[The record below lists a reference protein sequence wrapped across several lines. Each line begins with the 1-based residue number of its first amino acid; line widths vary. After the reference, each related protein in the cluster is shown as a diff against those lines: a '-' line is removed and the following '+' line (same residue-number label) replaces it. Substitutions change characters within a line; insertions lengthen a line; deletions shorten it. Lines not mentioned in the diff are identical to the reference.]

1 MGIPTQTRRAH
12 KEDAPDKF
20 ELAAGDYAVE
30 VTTTARATGTFTI
43 AVSAVDAEQPE
54 PATVSGLE
62 ASYDATV
69 DAPFSVGFNYQPDDA
84 QVSVSVSPSGFS
96 LQESDR
102 SGLFA
107 GSAGLAGT
115 PRHADTYTV
124 TLELTQPGRVDR
136 HTFTVVASCAQDHT
150 QQSDRSCVAPVCTA
164 PLGGGSVGSGVLEG
178 SGSWESGCVLPA
190 GRRSGNGT
198 YYAKHYTF
206 TLTDTARVTIDLTSD
221 ENTYLFLLSGH
232 GPDGAKLRHDDD
244 DGDGYDSRLSDV
256 SLTAGD
262 YTITATT
269 YGRERTGSFEV
280 QLQAYIPLVV
290 TGLDESYD
298 GTFGE
303 MWSFGFTYE
312 PAAAVVSVK
321 SVSPPGPTL
330 NSYAHSG
337 FAGLADIPTHTGTHT
352 VTLAFTQHDRVDER
366 MFTITVTCPTDHTE
380 QADGSC
386 EVPARPV
393 CTQHLGRV
401 NSGTLGPE
409 EGVWEEGCALPT
421 GRRAGGGVYYAKH
434 YTFSLNMRAFVT
446 IDLTSSDQ
454 NTYVYLLRGHGP
466 DGTFVRADN
475 DSGDGTNSK
484 LTDIDLAAGDYT
496 ISATTLIRERTGDFE
511 LTVRA
516 VAPAT
521 TNLQSDF
528 DAVVGQSLLVGF
540 RVSPAGVAVPDL
552 GTITTT
558 GLGVELLRANYIEL
572 DGDSS
577 LKLTSRRTGEWS
589 FNLKLIQ
596 PGRTDTHPI
605 TVTAV
610 CPTDET
616 ALPNGTCL
624 AGGSRPTIPTNCIED
639 LRTGAY
645 SKWGRFTARGQWTA
659 NCASTQMA
667 TSAARYY
674 RLDVGTPG
682 RFAGGVLPIKIEL
695 TATPSASMFLLE
707 GSDPARATL
716 LHFGSPAS
724 QTIVSG
730 NTYDLP
736 PGTYLFEVATSQ
748 AFDPGASNNF
758 SLAAQLPSGSEQL
771 RDVQLLG
778 NTGLDGD
785 GLRLAEFVS
794 RHPDITTGSVPAA
807 DSPYLD
813 WRHDA
818 CRGVQHTY
826 PNTSDFPYGRP
837 EPLARFGSACIR
849 HDFNWQNLRR
859 IERDVDPGI
868 DTWNAT
874 AKNEADRRL
883 SADLHVVCW
892 NAIGLETRPH
902 PTDHFQRE
910 MAALRSCQGKTLKVM
925 TVVTTINNPGF

>member
-1 MGIPTQTRRAH
+1 MSPRFGGIPTQTRRAH

-30 VTTTARATGTFTI
+30 VTTTTARATGTFTI

-54 PATVSGLE
+54 PATVSGLEASYDATVNVEVSFGFAFSPSAATPSVEPVSRSGLVLELTRRGDTATVSGTPTHAGAYTARIALTQDGRKDIYTTTINASCAAGDVEHSDRSCIAPATVSGLE

-244 DGDGYDSRLSDV
+244 GGDGYDSRLSDV

-577 LKLTSRRTGEWS
+577 LKLTPRRTGEWS
-589 FNLKLIQ
+589 FKLQ
-596 PGRTDTHPI
+596 
-605 TVTAV
+605 
-610 CPTDET
+610 
-616 ALPNGTCL
+616 
-624 AGGSRPTIPTNCIED
+624 
-639 LRTGAY
+639 AY
-645 SKWGRFTARGQWTA
+645 
-659 NCASTQMA
+659 
-667 TSAARYY
+667 
-674 RLDVGTPG
+674 P
-682 RFAGGVLPIKIEL
+682 
-695 TATPSASMFLLE
+695 
-707 GSDPARATL
+707 
-716 LHFGSPAS
+716 
-724 QTIVSG
+724 
-730 NTYDLP
+730 
-736 PGTYLFEVATSQ
+736 
-748 AFDPGASNNF
+748 
-758 SLAAQLPSGSEQL
+758 
-771 RDVQLLG
+771 
-778 NTGLDGD
+778 
-785 GLRLAEFVS
+785 
-794 RHPDITTGSVPAA
+794 
-807 DSPYLD
+807 
-813 WRHDA
+813 
-818 CRGVQHTY
+818 
-826 PNTSDFPYGRP
+826 
-837 EPLARFGSACIR
+837 
-849 HDFNWQNLRR
+849 
-859 IERDVDPGI
+859 
-868 DTWNAT
+868 
-874 AKNEADRRL
+874 
-883 SADLHVVCW
+883 
-892 NAIGLETRPH
+892 TRPH
-902 PTDHFQRE
+902 RHPPHHRHRC
-910 MAALRSCQGKTLKVM
+910 L
-925 TVVTTINNPGF
+925 PH